1 MKTIKASAFWTPR
14 DLSEAQNAMTY
25 EQLAD
30 IAIRTLMRQWDQ
42 LPANNH
48 GQIAVV
54 SGTLTNG
61 GTLPYNVV
69 RENIQSFGRMI
80 AKLRQLGIPI
90 WDQRPFEKHLFRIKA
105 LPENVGRPMKLLNG
119 FYRPVFES
127 GLITL
132 AFMLPNWRESHG
144 AKWERRLFWKLGV
157 STFFVN

>member
-1 MKTIKASAFWTPR
+1 MKAIKASPFWTTQ
-14 DLSEAQNAMTY
+14 DLSEAQNATTY

-30 IAIRTLMRQWDQ
+30 FAIRALMRQWDR
-42 LPANNH
+42 LPADNYN
-48 GQIAVV
+48 QIAVV

-61 GTLPYNVV
+61 GTLPYDVV
-69 RENIQSFGRMI
+69 QENIRNFGRMI

-105 LPENVGRPMKLLNG
+105 LPENVGKPMKLLNE

-132 AFMLPNWRESHG
+132 AFMLPNWKESHG